1 MQTETL
7 VGLILKGREDK
18 LKQVIS
24 SIEHNRD
31 IEIVYVRWPRFK
43 QPYLL
48 IIELDKHRRRS

>member
-1 MQTETL
+1 MSETL

-18 LKQVIS
+18 LKQVVS

>member
-1 MQTETL
+1 MSETL
-7 VGLILKGREDK
+7 VGLILRGREDK
-18 LKQVIS
+18 LKQVVS

-48 IIELDKHRRRS
+48 IVELNRYHRKS